1 MATTSSVA
9 GSTSTTGSSTATASA
24 RLSNNF
30 DTFLQLLTTQLRNQD
45 PTQPMDANQF
55 TQQLVQYSQVEQQL
69 ATNSKLDNLLSAFQ
83 TNQTTAALG
92 YLGRKVS
99 YDASTVTPT
108 STGATWSF
116 TPPTSGTYTVRIR
129 DSAGA
134 LVKETTMAMQAGA
147 STDFVWDGKR
157 SDGATIGSE
166 PYTMELLAGT
176 GSTASQ
182 VSVVHKGEV
191 TAVDTSSGTVRVTVG
206 QNNIPVQ
213 RITGITL

>member
-1 MATTSSVA
+1 MTTTSSVA
-9 GSTSTTGSSTATASA
+9 GTSTASSTTTTASA

-30 DTFLQLLTTQLRNQD
+30 DTFLQLLTTQLKNQD

-69 ATNSKLDNLLSAFQ
+69 ATNSKLDSLLAAYQ

-99 YDASTVTPT
+99 YDASSVTPT
-108 STGATWSF
+108 SAGATWTF
-116 TPPTSGTYTVRIR
+116 TPPATGTYTVRVR

-134 LVKETTMAMQAGA
+134 LVKETTMAMTAGT
-147 STDFVWDGKR
+147 STDFAWDGKR
-157 SDGATIGSE
+157 SDGATIGTQ
-166 PYTMELLAGT
+166 PYTLELLSGT
-176 GSTASQ
+176 GTSATQ

-191 TAVDTSSGTVRVTVG
+191 TAVDSSSGSVRVTVG
-206 QNNIPVQ
+206 PNNIPVQ

>member
-1 MATTSSVA
+1 MTTTSSVA
-9 GSTSTTGSSTATASA
+9 GTSTASSTTTTASA

-30 DTFLQLLTTQLRNQD
+30 DTFLQLLTTQLKNQD

-69 ATNSKLDNLLSAFQ
+69 ATNSKLDSLLAAYQ

-99 YDASTVTPT
+99 YDASSVTPT
-108 STGATWSF
+108 SAGATWTF
-116 TPPTSGTYTVRIR
+116 TPPSTGTYTVRIR

-134 LVKETTMAMQAGA
+134 LVKETTMAMTAGTA
-147 STDFVWDGKR
+147 TDFAWDGKR
-157 SDGATIGSE
+157 SDGATIGTQ
-166 PYTMELLAGT
+166 PYTLELLSGT
-176 GSTASQ
+176 GTSASQ

-191 TAVDTSSGTVRVTVG
+191 TAVDSSSGSVRVTVG
-206 QNNIPVQ
+206 PNNIPVQ

>member
-1 MATTSSVA
+1 MATTSSVSGA
-9 GSTSTTGSSTATASA
+9 SAANSTTTAASA

-69 ATNSKLDNLLSAFQ
+69 ATNSKLDNLLAAYQ

-108 STGATWSF
+108 STGATWTF
-116 TPPTSGTYTVRIR
+116 TPPSQGTYTLRIR
-129 DSAGA
+129 DSAGV
-134 LVKETTMAMQAGA
+134 LVGEKTMAMEAGA
-147 STDFVWDGKR
+147 ATSFTWDGKR

-166 PYTMELLAGT
+166 PYTLELLAGT

-182 VSVVHKGEV
+182 VAVIHKGEV

-206 QNNIPVQ
+206 TNNIPVQ